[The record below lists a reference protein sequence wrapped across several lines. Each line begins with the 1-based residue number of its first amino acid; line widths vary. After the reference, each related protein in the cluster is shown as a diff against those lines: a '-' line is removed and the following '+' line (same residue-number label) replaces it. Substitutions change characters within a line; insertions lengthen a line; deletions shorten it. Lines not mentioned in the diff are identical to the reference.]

1 MSPQKLSWQV
11 MGAILTALL
20 IVGCSSASDT
30 PTIMPTLEFT
40 LAKSS
45 EEVVGTWIKR
55 SGTTYIRIDDDGT
68 LREARALDDL
78 DSQPFAINSYQF
90 TGTQMLLKEV
100 SVEGVPSCGGFI
112 DSFEIRLLESGNIWI
127 VTLEGECRNR
137 AGSFSGEYEPVR

>member
-30 PTIMPTLEFT
+30 PTIMPTLEFK